1 MKLAI
6 HNEQV
11 PLLLH
16 VWQLLT
22 RQTQVDPF
30 CTCPLG
36 QIQVWFVSTKGAKQL
51 QVVVVVELVVFVVI
65 TKLFWQVPQILL
77 EEQLEQ
83 YSTLQGIQVLLELK
97 VVPF

>member
-1 MKLAI
+1 MKLVI

-30 CTCPLG
+30 CTWPLG

>member
-30 CTCPLG
+30 CTWPLG
-36 QIQVWFVSTKGAKQL
+36 QIQVWFVSTKGAKQCGYHEIVL
-51 QVVVVVELVVFVVI
+51 ASSTNI
-65 TKLFWQVPQILL
+65 T
-77 EEQLEQ
+77 
-83 YSTLQGIQVLLELK
+83 
-97 VVPF
+97 